1 MGKFIFIDFRKRE
14 EAAALQKM
22 VPELCL
28 KMDKW
33 IQNYTN
39 EDGTPPNEDE
49 AGMLEMEEICKILEE
64 FDQGAL
70 KCKRVQD
77 MWPERRSL
85 LEKNLSRRKGKLFAK
100 FSDQV
105 EALQEQAAT
114 TMMYCMETFADFEQG
129 LENLLPTRE
138 SDIDIVFGNMMDNC
152 KGYIEASFPEGI
164 SGMDAYDDGFP
175 DGTPSF
181 AQFQEMVSTKQAEY
195 KQKNKD
201 AVGPAIKKVKEHSLA
216 SFKFKLNGA
225 IEAAVKEIEEDLS
238 DDSLPYLDE
247 ATMIIL
253 RKELVASAKEYAKSR
268 LDD

>member
-1 MGKFIFIDFRKRE
+1 MGKFILVDFRKRE

-39 EDGTPPNEDE
+39 EDRTPPNEEE
-49 AGMLEMEEICKILEE
+49 AGVLEMEQISRILEE
-64 FDQGAL
+64 FDEGAL
-70 KCKRVQD
+70 NCKRVQD
-77 MWPERRSL
+77 KWPERRSL

-100 FSDQV
+100 FSEQV
-105 EALQEQAAT
+105 EALQDQAAT

-164 SGMDAYDDGFP
+164 SGIDAYDDVFP
-175 DGTPSF
+175 EGTPSF
-181 AQFQEMVSTKQAEY
+181 AKFQEMVSVKQAEY
-195 KQKNKD
+195 KQQNKD
-201 AVGPAIKKVKEHSLA
+201 AVGPAIAKVKEHSLA
-216 SFKFKLNGA
+216 SFKAKLNDA
-225 IEAAVKEIEEDLS
+225 IESAVKEIEEDLS
-238 DDSLPYLDE
+238 DDALPYLDE
-247 ATMIIL
+247 ATMISL
-253 RKELVASAKEYAKSR
+253 RQELIASAKEYAKSR
-268 LDD
+268 LDY